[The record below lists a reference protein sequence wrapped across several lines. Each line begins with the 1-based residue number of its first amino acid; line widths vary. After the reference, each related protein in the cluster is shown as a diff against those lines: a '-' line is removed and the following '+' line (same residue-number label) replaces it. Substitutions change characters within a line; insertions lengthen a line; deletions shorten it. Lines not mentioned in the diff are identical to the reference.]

1 MGFVQQAEE
10 RRGATFPE
18 ISGHFESEG
27 TMVFSL
33 NIPSSDSKH
42 FAELGDWGPMK
53 RPGISLLTFADMPG
67 YLFAKAI

>member
-1 MGFVQQAEE
+1 MGFGQQPFK

-33 NIPSSDSKH
+33 NISSSDSKH
-42 FAELGDWGPMK
+42 FAELGD
-53 RPGISLLTFADMPG
+53 
-67 YLFAKAI
+67 